1 LSSYKFNIV
10 TIFPEMFSSPFKES
24 IIKRAVERRIVE
36 INIYDLRNF
45 THDRHKVTD
54 DYPYGGGAG
63 MMMKPEPL
71 AKAIEELNRESKSR
85 VILMTPQG
93 DRLTQSRVK
102 KMSQENRLTI
112 LCGRY
117 EGIDERIRAHFVDDE
132 ISIGDYILTGGEIP
146 AMVLVD
152 AIVRLIPGVLGDEA
166 STEEDSFSY
175 SLLEYP
181 QYTRPENFRGFKV
194 PDVLLSGNH
203 EKIRRWRRKESLKRT
218 YNRRPDLLEKAEL
231 SDDDKKILEEIRRYE
246 E

>member
-85 VILMTPQG
+85 VILMTTGRPPHSIKG
-93 DRLTQSRVK
+93 K
-102 KMSQENRLTI
+102 K
-112 LCGRY
+112 
-117 EGIDERIRAHFVDDE
+117 DV
-132 ISIGDYILTGGEIP
+132 TGK
-146 AMVLVD
+146 
-152 AIVRLIPGVLGDEA
+152 
-166 STEEDSFSY
+166 
-175 SLLEYP
+175 
-181 QYTRPENFRGFKV
+181 Q
-194 PDVLLSGNH
+194 
-203 EKIRRWRRKESLKRT
+203 T
-218 YNRRPDLLEKAEL
+218 YNPVR
-231 SDDDKKILEEIRRYE
+231 EI
-246 E
+246 